1 MNVRKHTISSKVGY
15 GLIDVLGGGSFALIS
30 LLFLNFL
37 ITVEGIHP
45 ALAGVILLIGSIW
58 DALTDPLMGILSD
71 STRSRFGRRRVYL
84 LAGVFP
90 VILFFALLWYSF
102 GISSMTWRF
111 VYYVVIYILFTSAS
125 TLVMVPYNALLPDM
139 VAGYKTRSGYV
150 SIRMFISALAA
161 TISVTVPSLL
171 LGAEGDRT
179 ARSYLLMGIV
189 FGLFYGL
196 PILVGFFTTWENPVP
211 VDEERLTLR
220 EMRRRFGQSFRNRAY
235 RQYLGIFCF
244 GQMATDFVTA
254 MAVFWL
260 VDVLGRQGLLTLFSG
275 ILMAAT
281 ILMLPVNNW
290 IAKRYG
296 KQVPSFALMPFRVVA
311 LAIAFFM
318 GADSPMW
325 LLVLVCVFCGI
336 GNGASSFVPWSLLP
350 DLPDSDEM
358 INGSRNAGIFAGMA
372 TLVRKVSGG
381 VAIFLA
387 GAALSLFGYVQSV
400 AGLTI
405 EQTDTAIM
413 GVRILFA
420 AVSALLSL
428 IVVFL
433 GPRYALT
440 KQNHAAI
447 LEAVT
452 HRRETGKPAAD
463 PSVIEACERVSGRPF
478 ETLWVGKEA
487 E

>member
-1 MNVRKHTISSKVGY
+1 MNTRKYTLSSKVGY
-15 GLIDVLGGGSFALIS
+15 GLIDILGGGSFALIS

-45 ALAGVILLIGSIW
+45 ALAGTILLTGSIW

-102 GISSMTWRF
+102 GIDSMTMRF
-111 VYYVVIYILFTSAS
+111 VYYLVIYILFTSAS

-139 VAGYKTRSGYV
+139 VEGYKTRSSYV

-161 TISVTVPSLL
+161 TISVTTPNLI
-171 LGAEGDRT
+171 LGAEGERT

-189 FGLFYGL
+189 FGLFYGI
-196 PILVGFFTTWENPVP
+196 PILVGFFTTWENPTP
-211 VDEERLTLR
+211 MNEKRLTLR
-220 EMRRRFGQSFRNRAY
+220 EMLRRFGQTFRNRAY
-235 RQYLGIFCF
+235 RQYLSIFCF

-260 VDVLGRQGLLTLFSG
+260 VDVLGRQGLLTIFSG
-275 ILMAAT
+275 ILMGAT

-290 IAKRYG
+290 MAKRYG
-296 KQVPSFALMPFRVVA
+296 KQVPSFVLMPFRVLA
-311 LAIAFFM
+311 LGVAFFM
-318 GADSPMW
+318 GAESPMW
-325 LLVLVCVFCGI
+325 LLVLICVFCGI

-387 GAALSLFGYVQSV
+387 GAALSLFGYEESV
-400 AGLTI
+400 AGI
-405 EQTDTAIM
+405 MVEQTDVAIL

-420 AVSALLSL
+420 AIPTLLSL
-428 IVVFL
+428 IVVL
-433 GPRYALT
+433 QGPRYALT
-440 KQNHAAI
+440 KRNHAAI
-447 LEAVT
+447 LEAVA
-452 HRRETGKPAAD
+452 HRRETGR
-463 PSVIEACERVSGRPF
+463 PSANPTIIEACERVSGHPF
-478 ETLWVGKEA
+478 GTLWVGREV